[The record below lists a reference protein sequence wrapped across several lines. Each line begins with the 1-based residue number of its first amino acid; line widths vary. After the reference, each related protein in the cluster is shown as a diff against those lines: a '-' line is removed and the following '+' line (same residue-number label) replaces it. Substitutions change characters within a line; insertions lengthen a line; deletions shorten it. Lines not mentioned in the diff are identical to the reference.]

1 VVEYCQLGQGG
12 GEFRQGARLTIRRID
27 IVASLFS
34 YAGAIWWS
42 ISLALFCA
50 SLGCGLAQPF
60 VQRRRATRKD
70 RPPISAII
78 PIKLLDP
85 AFETAQASMFA
96 QVYPAYEVLIGVAEH
111 QSPALDA
118 ARRIAASHPKIS
130 CRFPRSAGAAA
141 VSPKLNNLAS
151 PLAAASYD
159 LVFTKDSN
167 ITLNPETMGAFV
179 QNFTQGVGL
188 VVGVPVAVR
197 ANNFAGRI
205 EAYSIN
211 GHARLLLM
219 ASALGVGFGVGK
231 AMLFRRRDLASAG
244 GIAAISDTLSEDTA
258 LSRAL
263 ARLGLKTVFSHR
275 TVAQETGARSFRE
288 IYERQLRWSVIRRKN
303 ERVTFPLEP
312 LASPLPAAIAGALA
326 APLVSCPSSLGF
338 SLTLLLW
345 FCAETG
351 FSLCK
356 GWEISAWSPLAFLG
370 REFLLLMAWLRA
382 FTTHE
387 VVWAEN
393 RFDAR
398 QGARASLRE
407 AANYE
412 IGECRAN
419 ASACRPPSHET
430 NGQADAIS
438 DKTRQV

>member
-1 VVEYCQLGQGG
+1 LGQGG
-12 GEFRQGARLTIRRID
+12 GEFRQGACLTVRRTI

-42 ISLALFCA
+42 VAVALFCA
-50 SLGCGLAQPF
+50 SLGAGLAQPF

-85 AFETAQASMFA
+85 GFEIAQASMFA
-96 QVYPAYEVLIGVAEH
+96 QDYPAYEVFIGATEH
-111 QSPALDA
+111 ASLALDA
-118 ARRIAASHPKIS
+118 ARRVAASHPKVS
-130 CRFPRSAGAAA
+130 CRFLRSAGTAAI
-141 VSPKLNNLAS
+141 SPKLNNLA
-151 PLAAASYD
+151 PMLAAASHD

-167 ITLNPETMGAFV
+167 ITLDPGTMAAFV

-197 ANNFAGRI
+197 AKNLAGRI

-211 GHARLLLM
+211 GHARILLG

-231 AMLFRRRDLASAG
+231 AMLFRRSDLAKAG
-244 GIAAISDTLSEDTA
+244 GIEVLSDTLAEDTA
-258 LSRAL
+258 ISREL
-263 ARLGLKTVFSHR
+263 ARHGLKTVFSHR
-275 TVAQETGARSFRE
+275 TVAQETGARSFTE

-303 ERVTFPLEP
+303 ERVTFPIEP
-312 LASPLPAAIAGALA
+312 LASPLPAAVAGALA
-326 APLVSCPSSLGF
+326 APLFPFPSWLGF

-356 GWEISAWSPLAFLG
+356 GWEVSAWSPLAFLG
-370 REFLLLMAWLRA
+370 REILALVAWLRA

-387 VVWAEN
+387 VVWAQV

-398 QGARASLRE
+398 QGARAALRK
-407 AANYE
+407 AVQSHE
-412 IGECRAN
+412 IGERPAD
-419 ASACRPPSHET
+419 ASASRAPSHERS
-430 NGQADAIS
+430 GQAAAS
-438 DKTRQV
+438 SEKTRRA